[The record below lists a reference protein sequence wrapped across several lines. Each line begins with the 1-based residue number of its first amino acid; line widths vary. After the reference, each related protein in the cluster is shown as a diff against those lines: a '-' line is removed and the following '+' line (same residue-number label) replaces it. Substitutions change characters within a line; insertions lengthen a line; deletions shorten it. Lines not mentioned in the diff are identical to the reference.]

1 MATTVSS
8 VDISPMAATVNI
20 TIEQGATFR
29 LPIIVSTR
37 SGVTVTPVDLTDYAA
52 RMQIRMRYTDT
63 TPILALDNALLGGI
77 TFTDAV
83 AGEMQLVI
91 TDVQSAALT
100 FRTAKYDLEVE
111 SLSGDTTRLMQG
123 TVTLSKEVTR

>member
-8 VDISPMAATVNI
+8 VDISPMAATVNL

-29 LPIIVSTR
+29 LPITVSTK
-37 SGVTVTPVDLTDYAA
+37 SGLVVTPVNLTDYAA

-63 TPILALDNALLGGI
+63 DPILALDNDLLGGI
-77 TFTDAV
+77 TITNA
-83 AGEMQLVI
+83 AGGEMQIVI
-91 TDVQSAALT
+91 TDVQTAALT
-100 FRTAKYDLEVE
+100 FKTAKYDLEVE

>member
-8 VDISPMAATVNI
+8 VDISPMAATVNL

-29 LPIIVSTR
+29 LPITVSTK
-37 SGVTVTPVDLTDYAA
+37 SGLVVTPVDLTDYAA

-63 TPILALDNALLGGI
+63 DPILELDNALLGGI
-77 TFTDAV
+77 TITNAV
-83 AGEMQLVI
+83 SGEMQITI
-91 TDVQSAALT
+91 TDTQTSALT
-100 FRTAKYDLEVE
+100 FKTAKYDLEVE
-111 SLSGDTTRLMQG
+111 SLGGDTTRLMQG